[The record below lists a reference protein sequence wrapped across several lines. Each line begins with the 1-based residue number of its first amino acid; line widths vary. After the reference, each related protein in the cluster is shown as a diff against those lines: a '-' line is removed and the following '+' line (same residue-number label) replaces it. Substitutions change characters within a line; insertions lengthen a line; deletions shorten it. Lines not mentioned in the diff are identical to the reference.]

1 MYRNNQIPDVKFD
14 SSMTTSLASSGT
26 DIPVDVISIERLRDF
41 NTKGMLQLAGPIKPY
56 PVKGDIISVIVS
68 ATESSIFSKS
78 SSETHLI
85 ISPE

>member
-41 NTKGMLQLAGPIKPY
+41 NTKGMLQLAGPIKP
-56 PVKGDIISVIVS
+56 
-68 ATESSIFSKS
+68 
-78 SSETHLI
+78 
-85 ISPE
+85 